1 MKIALIGYGKM
12 GREIEQAA
20 NARGHKTGLIIDI
33 QNQEEFSIE
42 NLKKNDLAIEFTSPH
57 SAPENIIKCL
67 NAGVPVV
74 TGTTGWKDRF
84 NDVRR
89 VCMENNGA
97 LFHASNF
104 SPGVNIMFAV
114 NEFLAKIMDS
124 FPQYDVKM
132 TETHHTQKLDAP
144 SGTAISLADQ
154 IIENLLRKKTWTL
167 ENTANANE
175 INIQAIREGDVTGI
189 HEVIYQ
195 SDIDYIS
202 LKHYAKSR
210 KGFAIGAV
218 MAAEYLLNKK
228 GIFTMRDL
236 LGI

>member
-20 NARGHKTGLIIDI
+20 HERGHKTGLIIDI
-33 QNQEEFSIE
+33 QNQEEFTIE
-42 NLKKNDLAIEFTSPH
+42 NLKNNDIAIEFTSPH
-57 SAPENIIKCL
+57 SAPENIKKCL
-67 NAGVPVV
+67 YAGVPVV

-84 NDVRR
+84 DDVRS

-154 IIENLLRKKTWTL
+154 ITGNMLRKKTWSL
-167 ENTANANE
+167 KNTGNSDD
-175 INIQAIREGDVTGI
+175 IFIQAIREGDVTGI
-189 HEVIYQ
+189 HDVIYQ